1 MEKRAS
7 TPSPMD
13 IMGGSRDE
21 EDGSCSRN
29 VTTMRTAET
38 LLRLVPMTLCIAALV
53 VMLKNSQTND
63 YGSLSYSDLGA
74 FRFSIPA
81 YIHVYMC
88 VCTPTCT
95 YFHFHIQVCKGKHV
109 VSAPMIHSN
118 MVMIDT

>member
-81 YIHVYMC
+81 YTHTHTHRHIYVC
-88 VCTPTCT
+88 VCVCVCVLL
-95 YFHFHIQVCKGKHV
+95 HVHIFIFIYKYVRE
-109 VSAPMIHSN
+109 SM
-118 MVMIDT
+118 